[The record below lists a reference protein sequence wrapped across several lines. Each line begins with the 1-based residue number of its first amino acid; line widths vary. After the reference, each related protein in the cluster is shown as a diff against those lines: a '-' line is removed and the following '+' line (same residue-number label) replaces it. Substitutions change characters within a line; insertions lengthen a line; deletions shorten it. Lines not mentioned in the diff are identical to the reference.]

1 MEKKSE
7 NNSKKDTE
15 STMKKIE
22 QEQKN
27 FEINTL
33 KNIESIL
40 PDNDSLVDSINK
52 STENLK

>member
-1 MEKKSE
+1 MSE

-33 KNIESIL
+33 KNIENIL
-40 PDNDSLVDSINK
+40 PDNDSLIDSINI
-52 STENLK
+52 SSENLK